1 MFRAGQT
8 TEVTFYIRKV
18 IWSTSGSDYLLN
30 HNKTTHS
37 IFVRRGMEGY
47 SFHFTHL
54 LVNDFWVK
62 NWWKSQSQQKAS
74 QWCFSVT
81 SARHRAGFP
90 HRTSQRAQ
98 RFFFFFSNQN
108 MKKNTPNCCEND
120 FIQWIIWY
128 STDLWLAPCMGVF
141 LITVYHFYPMLLTV
155 WTGSCGFSSSHL

>member
-98 RFFFFFSNQN
+98 RFFFFFFKSKYEKKYTKLLWKWFYSVDYMIQYRSLIGSLHGSVFDYCLSFLSNVTYCVDW
-108 MKKNTPNCCEND
+108 KL
-120 FIQWIIWY
+120 WI
-128 STDLWLAPCMGVF
+128 
-141 LITVYHFYPMLLTV
+141 
-155 WTGSCGFSSSHL
+155 